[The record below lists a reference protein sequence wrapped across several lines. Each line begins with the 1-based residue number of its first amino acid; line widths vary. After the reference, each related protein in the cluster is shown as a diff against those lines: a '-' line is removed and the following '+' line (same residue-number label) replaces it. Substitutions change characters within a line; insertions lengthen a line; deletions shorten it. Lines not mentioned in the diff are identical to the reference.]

1 MRLSKLLIPLY
12 LSVLINSTLYGYKR
26 IAPPFKVG
34 EYIEYEISALGIPV
48 AIQKTKVVKITNIG
62 SIPVYHIH
70 TEIKTLPMI
79 SKIYK
84 LHDEIDTYI
93 STETLLPVKIHSRI
107 REGSWRNEVIIEIDQ
122 KKGKAFYQDKRRGNQ
137 ELKFKGKL
145 VGLVSVLYF
154 LRSIIPQKDEIIK
167 FAVSKKKE
175 IIYVSARVKDLD
187 KKLYVKALNRK
198 KRLSTTYFVEEG
210 KQKAGIWITNDK
222 YRVPVKIVSVIIPIG
237 DYGVITFIN
246 KLKKFKP

>member
-1 MRLSKLLIPLY
+1 MNLSKLLIPLY
-12 LSVLINSTLYGYKR
+12 LSVLLNSATLYGYKK
-26 IAPPFKVG
+26 ITPPFRVG

-48 AIQKTKVVKITNIG
+48 ATQKTRVVKITNIN

-93 STETLLPVKIHSRI
+93 STETLLPVKIHSII
-107 REGSWRNEVIIEIDQ
+107 REGSWRNEVIIDIDQ
-122 KKGKAFYQDKRRGNQ
+122 EKGKAFYQDKKRGNIK
-137 ELKFKGKL
+137 LKFKGKL

-154 LRSIIPQKDEIIK
+154 LRSIIPKKNEIIK
-167 FAVSKKKE
+167 FAVSKKRE
-175 IIYVSARVKDLD
+175 IAYVSAKVKDLNQ
-187 KKLYVKALNRK
+187 KLYVKALNRK
-198 KRLSTTYFVEEG
+198 KRISTTYFVEKG

-222 YRVPVKIVSVIIPIG
+222 YRVPEIG
-237 DYGVITFIN
+237 RAHV
-246 KLKKFKP
+246 